1 MPGIAGWARRAN
13 HPSPPP
19 PLRPMLNALSRPG
32 YRVGQ
37 YTDESGTVALGCAD
51 LGIIDRG
58 TQPYLTPDR
67 SVTVCLYGDIYSPRT
82 DPATTL
88 AMLAQAYRDKGPA
101 FLNDLA
107 GEFFLVILDHG
118 QHRLILANDRYGRR
132 PVYYSV
138 HDGQLVFSSEI
149 KAILASGAIRP
160 DVDPE
165 ALADVLTFGLIPG
178 ERTLLRQVHMLPPAS
193 SLEFDLR
200 SGATAINRYW
210 DLRHNLQPSAEPEPI
225 LLDRLSE
232 TFRAAV
238 ERRLSP
244 SHVNWLSLS
253 AGMDSR
259 TIASVIN
266 STPNATVKAITI
278 GFEGGYE
285 RKVTSAVAAA
295 IGVEHSFHSFDET
308 QFTQS
313 EAEHMELVRESV
325 ALTDGMRGTASS
337 ALTAYSARQN
347 RRLGLDI
354 MITGHGG
361 EIAKLDDAYNFAI
374 STRDDLRRIRT
385 QPVDWAYDR
394 LFRPNAPR
402 FNTPGLYSGG
412 LAQAFAEAPRHHLQ
426 TIIEQVD
433 ASLPPEQLVSFLFLN
448 ELFRKRAV
456 YALGIQRAHVELRVP
471 FYDDDFLATVVRAP
485 LSLRSNYRIHRH
497 IIKRHRPELLEIV
510 LSETRMRPFPSVA
523 ERLFR
528 GLPYKLATRLGF
540 FKRDIPEHYFAA
552 NADTNFF
559 RNILQDTM
567 TLDRGYFNPGR
578 ISSLLDEHERGR
590 HSLNTLLHLLTIVEL
605 WHRDFIDAR

>member
-1 MPGIAGWARRAN
+1 
-13 HPSPPP
+13 
-19 PLRPMLNALSRPG
+19 MLNALSRPG
-32 YRVGQ
+32 YKVGQ
-37 YTDESGTVALGCAD
+37 YADESGTIALGCAD
-51 LGIIDRG
+51 LGIVDRG
-58 TQPYLTPDR
+58 IHPYSTPDR

-88 AMLAQAYRDKGPA
+88 AVLAKAYRDKGPA
-101 FLNDLA
+101 FLNDLV

-132 PVYYSV
+132 PVYYST

-149 KAILASGAIRP
+149 KALLASGAIRP

-178 ERTLLRQVHMLPPAS
+178 ERTLLRQVQMLPPAGL
-193 SLEFDLR
+193 LEFDLR
-200 SGATAINRYW
+200 SGELATSRYW
-210 DLRHNLQPSAEPEPI
+210 DLRLHLQPSAESEAV
-225 LLDRLSE
+225 LLDRLTE
-232 TFRAAV
+232 TFSTAV

-266 STPNATVKAITI
+266 STPNATVKAITL
-278 GFEGGYE
+278 GFKGGYE
-285 RKVTSAVAAA
+285 RKVTSAVAAT
-295 IGVEHSFHSFDET
+295 IGVEHSFHAFDES

-313 EAEHMELVRESV
+313 ESEHMDLVREAV

-347 RRLGLDI
+347 RRLGLDV

-361 EIAKLDDAYNFAI
+361 EIAKLDEAYNFAI
-374 STRDDLRRIRT
+374 NTPDDLHRIRT
-385 QPVDWAYDR
+385 QPVDWTYNR

-402 FNTPGLYSGG
+402 FNTPSLYSGG
-412 LAQAFAEAPRHHLQ
+412 LAQVFADAPRHHLQ

-433 ASLPPEQLVSFLFLN
+433 ANLPPEQLVSFLFLN

-456 YALGIQRAHVELRVP
+456 YALAVQRARVEIRVP
-471 FYDDDFLATVVRAP
+471 FYDDDFLATVVTTP
-485 LSLRSNYRIHRH
+485 LSLRTGYKIHRY
-497 IIKRHRPELLEIV
+497 IIKRYRPELLEIV
-510 LSETRMRPFPSVA
+510 LSETRMRPFPSAA

-528 GLPYKLATRLGF
+528 GLPYKLATRLGL
-540 FKRDIPEHYFAA
+540 FKRDVPEHYFAA

-559 RNILQDTM
+559 RSILQDPM
-567 TLDRGYFNPGR
+567 TLDRGYFNPRG
-578 ISSLLDEHERGR
+578 ISSLLDEHARGR

-605 WHRDFIDAR
+605 WHRDFLDTR